1 MLMHLP
7 IVLLASLPLTRVA
20 DEVPKFDIAAEC
32 RSEGGT
38 DSQQQHCAEDEAESR
53 DELRSGWGQFAAPD
67 KASCTRQSSMDGTG
81 SYTELLTC
89 LEMARDA
96 TPKPAR

>member
-20 DEVPKFDIAAEC
+20 DDVPKFDIAAEC
-32 RSEGGT
+32 KSEGGT
-38 DSQQQHCAEDEAESR
+38 EPQQQHCAEDEAEAR
-53 DELRSGWGQFAAPD
+53 DELSSGWAKFASPD
-67 KASCTRQSSMDGTG
+67 RATCTRQSSLDGTG

-96 TPKPAR
+96 TPKR

>member
-1 MLMHLP
+1 
-7 IVLLASLPLTRVA
+7 
-20 DEVPKFDIAAEC
+20 
-32 RSEGGT
+32 
-38 DSQQQHCAEDEAESR
+38 
-53 DELRSGWGQFAAPD
+53 
-67 KASCTRQSSMDGTG
+67 MDGTG